1 MQRSD
6 IVKHLPPDLKY
17 TKTHEWVKTQ
27 PDGTITVGITH
38 HAQALLGDMVFVE
51 LPDYNHE
58 FKQAAEMAVLES
70 VKAAADVYC
79 PVSGKIIEVNSK
91 LQNQPE
97 LINKDPY
104 GEGWI
109 CKLEPKDNSEL
120 EKLLSAQDYEKEI

>member
-1 MQRSD
+1 M
-6 IVKHLPPDLKY
+6 KPLPPELKY

-27 PDGTITVGITH
+27 SDGSVTVGITD

-51 LPDYNHE
+51 LPESERE

-70 VKAAADVYC
+70 VKAAADVYS
-79 PVSGKIIEVNSK
+79 PISGKVIETNTQLK
-91 LQNQPE
+91 EQPE

-109 CKLEPKDNSEL
+109 CKLKPSDPNEITHLMSADN
-120 EKLLSAQDYEKEI
+120 YEKSI